1 MIQHKIKLT
10 AADVKD
16 FVAAASKSS
25 YDIDIM
31 YNRYYVDAKSI
42 HGVLGLDL
50 TKVLTVKCH
59 GYDPAFESY
68 IARFALAC

>member
-42 HGVLGLDL
+42 LGVFGLDL
-50 TKVLTVKCH
+50 TKPLTVEYR
-59 GYDPAFESY
+59 GYDQGFEQY
-68 IARFALAC
+68 LKGLAVQA

>member
-42 HGVLGLDL
+42 LGVLGLDL

-68 IARFALAC
+68 ITRYSLAC

>member
-42 HGVLGLDL
+42 LGVLGLDL

-59 GYDPAFESY
+59 GYDPVFESY